1 MTLAEA
7 FSGMSR
13 TPRVL
18 TIDIETSPALAR
30 VWGLFD
36 VTVSVSQI
44 VEPSRV
50 LCYAGKWLGEKRTT
64 CVSEFH
70 DGKKVMVQTMWD
82 MLNDA
87 DIVVGYNH
95 VRFEA

>member
-18 TIDIETSPALAR
+18 TLDIETSPALAY

-44 VEPSRV
+44 MDPSRR
-50 LCYAGKWLGEKRTT
+50 CCATPASG
-64 CVSEFH
+64 
-70 DGKKVMVQTMWD
+70 
-82 MLNDA
+82 
-87 DIVVGYNH
+87 
-95 VRFEA
+95 